1 MAFFSLLYSSAAAYP
16 MTDEDLVTI
25 LEQSRTYNR
34 ANDITGMLLYHNESF
49 MQYLEG
55 EREEVLS
62 LFDHIARD
70 DRHTGVTLYFEREI
84 EERNFADWSMG
95 FTNLEKVDPSELEGF
110 TPFLEKGFTSEAA
123 ADQPTMAMRLLLKF
137 RDFEY

>member
-1 MAFFSLLYSSAAAYP
+1 MSLLSLLYSSAATYP
-16 MTDEDLVTI
+16 MTDEDLVEI
-25 LEQSRTYNR
+25 LEQSRSYNQ
-34 ANDITGMLLYHNESF
+34 ANEITGMLLYHNESF

-55 EREEVLS
+55 ERDEVLS
-62 LFDHIARD
+62 LYDHIAVD
-70 DRHTGVTLYFEREI
+70 NRHTGVTLYFEREI

-110 TPFLEKGFTSEAA
+110 TPFLEKGFMSEAA
-123 ADQPTMAMRLLLKF
+123 AEQPTMAMRLLLKF